1 MEKVEI
7 EKIRNIALAGHGGS
21 GKTSLIEALL
31 FVSGQIN
38 RLGKVEEG
46 NTTSDFEPEETKRQI
61 SISLALAP
69 LFHQGNKINFLD
81 TPGYADFIGEVVS
94 GLSAAD
100 SLIIVVDALSGA
112 QVQTE
117 KVFRLAEGKPV
128 AFFINKLDKEHASFE
143 DSLQSIKEILEIK
156 PVIFQFPLGEGAGFK
171 GVVDLLSQKF
181 YSPGEKEEKEE
192 EIPTDQKEKA
202 ATLRESIIEAAA
214 EGEDE
219 LLEKYLSEGE
229 LTEEEVIRGL
239 KKAFAAGSF
248 FPVFCGSSTKLC
260 GLKPLLN
267 LIVQIFPSPLEI
279 VVKGLKEG
287 QEITINPKDT
297 SLAALVFKTVTD
309 PYVGKLSYVRVFS
322 GTIKRE
328 NQIYNVN
335 QEKKERIS
343 HLYLLRGKHQEEI
356 EEAISG
362 DILSIPKLSETFTG
376 DTLTEEKNKLIIPPP
391 KFPTPVF
398 SVAIEPKTQGD
409 EEKLSTCLQKLAE
422 EDLTLRVS
430 RNTETKQTVVAGLG
444 DLHLEILTER
454 LNRKFKVE
462 ARLLEPRIPYKET
475 IKTSAKAQ
483 GKYKRQSGGRG
494 QYGDVWLE
502 VEPLPRGSGFEF
514 VDKIVGG
521 VVPKNYVPA
530 VEKGVK
536 EAMENG
542 IIAGY
547 PVVDVKVTLYDG
559 SYHPVDSSDM
569 AFKIAGSMG
578 FRKAASEASP
588 ILLEPIMLMEVTVP
602 EKYMGDVMGDISSK
616 RGKVLGMESKG
627 KYQTVKAQVP
637 LAEMSKYA
645 TELRSLTHGE
655 GSFVAEFSHYEE
667 VPFELAKK
675 IIEQAAKEKES
686 E

>member
-1 MEKVEI
+1 MEKVSTR
-7 EKIRNIALAGHGGS
+7 KIRNIVLAGHGGS
-21 GKTSLIEALL
+21 GKTSLVEALL
-31 FVSGQIN
+31 FFSGVVN

-46 NTTSDFEPEETKRQI
+46 NTVSDFEPEETKRQI

-69 LFHQGNKINFLD
+69 LFYQGYKINLID
-81 TPGYADFIGEVVS
+81 TPGYADFTGEVVS
-94 GLSAAD
+94 GLAAAD
-100 SLIIVVDALSGA
+100 SLLIVVDALSGA

-117 KVFRLAEGKPV
+117 KVFRLAEGKPT
-128 AFFINKLDKEHASFE
+128 AFFINKMDKEHASFE
-143 DSLQSIKEILEIK
+143 EALQSIQDLLEIK
-156 PVIFQFPLGEGAGFK
+156 PVVLQFPVGEGQGFK
-171 GVVDLLSQKF
+171 GIVDLVSQKF
-181 YSPGEKEEKEE
+181 YPAGDKNQSEEQIPADQEEK
-192 EIPTDQKEKA
+192 
-202 ATLRESIIEAAA
+202 ATQLRENLIEAAA

-229 LTEEEVIRGL
+229 ITEEEIIRGL
-239 KKAFAAGSF
+239 KKAFVAGSL
-248 FPVFCGSSTKLC
+248 FPVYCGSSVKLC

-267 LIVQIFPSPLEI
+267 LATLLFPSPLDI
-279 VVKGLKEG
+279 SVKGKRDGE
-287 QEITINPKDT
+287 ETIINPEES

-309 PYVGKLSYVRVFS
+309 PYVGRLSYVRVFS
-322 GTIKRE
+322 GSIKKE
-328 NQIYNVN
+328 SQLYNATR
-335 QEKKERIS
+335 QKKERIG

-356 EEAISG
+356 EEVIAG
-362 DILSIPKLSETFTG
+362 DIASIPKLSETFTG
-376 DTLTEEKNKLIIPPP
+376 DTLAEEKKPVLLPPL
-391 KFPTPVF
+391 KFPEPVF

-422 EDLTLRVS
+422 EDLTLRVT
-430 RNTETKQTVVAGLG
+430 RNTETKQTVVSGLG

-462 ARLLEPRIPYKET
+462 AKLLEPRIPYKET
-475 IKTSAKAQ
+475 IKASAKAQ

-502 VEPLPRGSGFEF
+502 VEPLPRGGGFEF

-521 VVPKNYVPA
+521 VVPKNYIPA

-542 IIAGY
+542 ILAGY

-588 ILLEPIMLMEVTVP
+588 VLLEPIMNLEVTVP

-655 GSFVAEFSHYEE
+655 GSFTAEFSHYEE
-667 VPFELAKK
+667 VPFEIAKK

-686 E
+686 D

>member
-1 MEKVEI
+1 MEKVKV
-7 EKIRNIALAGHGGS
+7 EKIRNIVLAGHGGS
-21 GKTSLIEALL
+21 GKTSLTEALL

-69 LFHQGNKINFLD
+69 LFHQGFKINLLD
-81 TPGYADFIGEVVS
+81 TPGYADFLGEVVS

-128 AFFINKLDKEHASFE
+128 AFFINKLDKEHANFE
-143 DSLQSIKEILEIK
+143 DTLQSIKDILEIK
-156 PVIFQFPLGEGAGFK
+156 PLIFQFPVGEGTAFK
-171 GVVDLLSQKF
+171 GVVDLISQKF
-181 YSPGEKEEKEE
+181 YSPGEKEEKVE
-192 EIPTDQKEKA
+192 EIPADQKEKA
-202 ATLRESIIEAAA
+202 ETLRESIIEAAA

-229 LTEEEVIRGL
+229 LTEEEVVRGL
-239 KKAFAAGSF
+239 KKAFTAGSF

-267 LIVQIFPSPLEI
+267 LIAQIFPSPLE
-279 VVKGLKEG
+279 VVTKGLKEG
-287 QEITINPKDT
+287 QETIIDPKDT

-309 PYVGKLSYVRVFS
+309 PYVGKLSYIRVFS
-322 GTIKRE
+322 GTIKRDS
-328 NQIYNVN
+328 QLYTVY
-335 QEKKERIS
+335 QGKKERIT

-356 EEAISG
+356 EEATAG
-362 DILSIPKLSETFTG
+362 DILSIPKLNETFTG
-376 DTLTEEKNKLIIPPP
+376 DTLVEEKNKLIIPPP

-422 EDLTLRVS
+422 EDLTLQVS
-430 RNTETKQTVVAGLG
+430 RNTETKQTVVSGLG

-475 IKTSAKAQ
+475 IKASAKAQ

-494 QYGDVWLE
+494 QYGDVWLQ

-521 VVPKNYVPA
+521 VVPKNYIPA

-542 IIAGY
+542 ILAGY
-547 PVVDVKVTLYDG
+547 PVIDVKVTLYDG

-588 ILLEPIMLMEVTVP
+588 ILLEPIMIMEVTVP

>member
-1 MEKVEI
+1 MEKVST
-7 EKIRNIALAGHGGS
+7 EKIRNIVLAGHGGS
-21 GKTSLIEALL
+21 GKTSLVEALL
-31 FVSGQIN
+31 FFSGVVN

-46 NTTSDFEPEETKRQI
+46 NTVSDFEPEETKRQI

-69 LFHQGNKINFLD
+69 LFYQGYKINLID
-81 TPGYADFIGEVVS
+81 TPGYADFTGEVVS
-94 GLSAAD
+94 GLAAAD
-100 SLIIVVDALSGA
+100 SLLIVVDALSGA

-117 KVFRLAEGKPV
+117 KVFRLAEGKPT
-128 AFFINKLDKEHASFE
+128 AFFINKIDKEHASFE
-143 DSLQSIKEILEIK
+143 EALQSIQALLEIK
-156 PVIFQFPLGEGAGFK
+156 PVVLQFPVGEGQSFK
-171 GVVDLLSQKF
+171 GIVDLVSQKF
-181 YSPGEKEEKEE
+181 YLTGEKNQSEEQIPADQEEK
-192 EIPTDQKEKA
+192 
-202 ATLRESIIEAAA
+202 ATRLRESLVEAAA

-229 LTEEEVIRGL
+229 LTEEEIIRGL
-239 KKAFAAGSF
+239 KKAFVAGSL
-248 FPVFCGSSTKLC
+248 FPVYCGSSVKLC

-267 LIVQIFPSPLEI
+267 LATLLFPSPLDI
-279 VVKGLKEG
+279 SVKGKRDGE
-287 QEITINPKDT
+287 EIIINPEES

-309 PYVGKLSYVRVFS
+309 PYVGRLSYVRVFS
-322 GTIKRE
+322 GSIKKE
-328 NQIYNVN
+328 SQIYNATR
-335 QEKKERIS
+335 QKKERIG

-356 EEAISG
+356 EEVIAG
-362 DILSIPKLSETFTG
+362 DIASIPKLSETFTG
-376 DTLTEEKNKLIIPPP
+376 DTLAEEKKPVLLPPL
-391 KFPTPVF
+391 KFPEPVF

-422 EDLTLRVS
+422 EDLTLRVT
-430 RNTETKQTVVAGLG
+430 RNTETKQTVVSGLG

-462 ARLLEPRIPYKET
+462 AKLLEPRIPYKET
-475 IKTSAKAQ
+475 IKASAKAQ

-502 VEPLPRGSGFEF
+502 VEPLPRGGGFEF

-521 VVPKNYVPA
+521 VVPKNYIPA

-542 IIAGY
+542 ILAGY

-588 ILLEPIMLMEVTVP
+588 VLLEPIMNLEVTVP

-655 GSFVAEFSHYEE
+655 GSFTAEFSHYEE
-667 VPFELAKK
+667 VPFEIAKK

-686 E
+686 D

>member
-1 MEKVEI
+1 MKVDT
-7 EKIRNIALAGHGGS
+7 EKIRNIVLAGHGGS
-21 GKTSLIEALL
+21 GKTSLVEALL
-31 FVSGQIN
+31 FSSGAIN

-46 NTTSDFEPEETKRQI
+46 NTTSDFEPEETKRQT

-69 LFHQGNKINFLD
+69 LFYQGYKINLID
-81 TPGYADFIGEVVS
+81 APGYADFIGEVVS
-94 GLSAAD
+94 GLAAAD
-100 SLIIVVDALSGA
+100 TLLMVVDALNGA

-117 KVFRLAEGKPV
+117 KIFRLAEGKPV
-128 AFFINKLDKEHASFE
+128 AFFINKLDKEHANFE
-143 DSLQSIKEILEIK
+143 EALQSIKDLLEIK
-156 PVIFQFPLGEGAGFK
+156 PVILQFPVGEGPGFK
-171 GVVDLLSQKF
+171 GVVDLLSQKLF
-181 YSPGEKEEKEE
+181 SSGEKIEKEE
-192 EIPTDQKEKA
+192 EIPADQKEKA
-202 ATLRESIIEAAA
+202 ALLRENIVEAAA

-229 LTEEEVIRGL
+229 LTEEEIIRGL
-239 KKAFAAGSF
+239 KKALTAGSF
-248 FPVFCGSSTKLC
+248 FPVFCGSSVKLC
-260 GLKPLLN
+260 GMKPLLN
-267 LIVQIFPSPLEI
+267 SISQLFPSPLEVSI
-279 VVKGLKEG
+279 KAKANGE
-287 QEITINPKDT
+287 ETTINPQGS
-297 SLAALVFKTVTD
+297 SLVALVFKTVTD
-309 PYVGKLSYVRVFS
+309 PYVGKLSYTRVFS
-322 GTIKRE
+322 GSIKKE
-328 NQIYNVN
+328 SQLYNANQ
-335 QEKKERIS
+335 QKKERIS

-356 EEAISG
+356 EEAIAG
-362 DILSIPKLSETFTG
+362 DIVSIPKLSETLTG
-376 DTLTEEKNKLIIPPP
+376 DTLAEEKKPVLIPPL
-391 KFPTPVF
+391 KFPEPVF

-422 EDLTLRVS
+422 EDLTLRVT
-430 RNTETKQTVVAGLG
+430 RNTETKQTVVSGLG

-475 IKTSAKAQ
+475 IKASAKAQ

-502 VEPLPRGSGFEF
+502 VEPLPRGSGFQF

-521 VVPKNYVPA
+521 VVPKNYIPA

-536 EAMENG
+536 EAMQNG
-542 IIAGY
+542 ILAGY

-588 ILLEPIMLMEVTVP
+588 VLLEPIMLLEVTVP

-637 LAEMSKYA
+637 LAEMAKYA

-667 VPFELAKK
+667 VPFETAKK
-675 IIEQAAKEKES
+675 IIEQAAREKES
-686 E
+686 D